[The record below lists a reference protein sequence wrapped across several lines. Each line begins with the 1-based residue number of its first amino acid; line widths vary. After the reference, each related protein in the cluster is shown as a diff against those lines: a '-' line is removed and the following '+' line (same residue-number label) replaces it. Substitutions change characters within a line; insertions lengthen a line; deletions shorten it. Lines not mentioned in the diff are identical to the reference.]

1 MVSFKMSKATFPPSI
16 WSVTSIIFIRE
27 TSCFSILSLYGID
40 QFLSSETAIF
50 SSHFF
55 IFNSI
60 RVIMKSMIVDVLLI
74 IFLIGLLVF
83 LLSFLIHER
92 KILKTLVFLIGSC
105 LMLLSLGTAIYLLT
119 ALL

>member
-1 MVSFKMSKATFPPSI
+1 
-16 WSVTSIIFIRE
+16 
-27 TSCFSILSLYGID
+27 
-40 QFLSSETAIF
+40 
-50 SSHFF
+50 
-55 IFNSI
+55 
-60 RVIMKSMIVDVLLI
+60 MIVDVLLI